1 MTRRATILAAIA
13 VAGTLSV
20 EPSSVG
26 AQQPS
31 SSLAVVMGTIT
42 DTTGTPIAGAEILV
56 LGSTTVWTTDPRGAF
71 TGALR
76 PGSHMLRV
84 RRMGFEARS
93 ARLDIIGTDTA
104 TVFFSLAP
112 MAMEL
117 APVLIEAM
125 ERKYTAK
132 MAGFAERMQAQGAP
146 ASSFIT
152 REEIERENPMR
163 VSDLLRKRSARAQQ
177 CANGSIYVDGVLW
190 EPMTVRARRDVTRMA
205 TDEFPVSELE
215 AIEVYSG
222 AGQIPTQYNRTQAN
236 GKPPGCVVL
245 LWTR

>member
-1 MTRRATILAAIA
+1 MMAAIA
-13 VAGTLSV
+13 AVGLCGLVTVPVA
-20 EPSSVG
+20 

-31 SSLAVVMGTIT
+31 GVAVVLGTIT
-42 DTTGTPIAGAEILV
+42 DTTGAPIAEADVLV
-56 LGSTTVWTTDPRGAF
+56 LGTTIAWRTDARGAF
-71 TGALR
+71 AGTLR

-84 RRMGFEARS
+84 RRMGYEARS

-104 TVFFSLAP
+104 TVFFALAP
-112 MAMEL
+112 MAVEL
-117 APVLIEAM
+117 APVLVEAM

-132 MAGFAERMQAQGAP
+132 MTGFAERMNTQGAP

-177 CANGSIYVDGVLW
+177 CANGSIYVDGILW
-190 EPMTVRARRDVTRMA
+190 EPMTVRARRDPTRMA
-205 TDEFPVSELE
+205 TDEFPVSDIE

-222 AGQIPTQYNRTQAN
+222 AGQIPMQYNRTQAS

-245 LWTR
+245 IWTR

>member
-1 MTRRATILAAIA
+1 MAGALAFA
-13 VAGTLSV
+13 
-20 EPSSVG
+20 PG
-26 AQQPS
+26 AASAQS
-31 SSLAVVMGTIT
+31 GGLAVVLGTIT
-42 DTTGTPIAGAEILV
+42 DTSGTPVADAEVLV
-56 LGSTTVWTTDPRGAF
+56 LGSTVAWKTDARGAF

-76 PGSHMLRV
+76 PGSHMIRV
-84 RRMGFEARS
+84 RRMGYAARS

-104 TVFFSLAP
+104 TVFLSIAP
-112 MAMEL
+112 MAVEL
-117 APVLIEAM
+117 APVIVEAM

-132 MAGFAERMQAQGAP
+132 MAGFAERMHSQGAP

-163 VSDLLRKRSARAQQ
+163 VSDMLRKRSARAQA
-177 CANGSIYVDGVLW
+177 CANGSIYVDGILW
-190 EPMTVRARRDVTRMA
+190 EPMTVRARRDPTRMA
-205 TDEFPVSELE
+205 TDEFPVSEIE

-222 AGQIPTQYNRTQAN
+222 AGQIPTQYNRTQAS